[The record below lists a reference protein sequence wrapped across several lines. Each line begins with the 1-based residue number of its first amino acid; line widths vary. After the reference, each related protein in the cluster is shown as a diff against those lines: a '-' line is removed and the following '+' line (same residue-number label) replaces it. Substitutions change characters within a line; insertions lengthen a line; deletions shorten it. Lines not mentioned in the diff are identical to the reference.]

1 MSEPKKKM
9 IEVHRISA
17 MEDLTRKAVF
27 KAEGRM
33 EEYPRQVGGD
43 RTVTYGYGYT
53 FIRYGGGLLGWKRYE
68 HLDNDLAD
76 IGIKLT
82 KTEKDSIDAIASAR
96 NNKKFSEVN
105 KLISQ
110 FEKDWAKNHE
120 PLAHYNSGYFR

>member
-1 MSEPKKKM
+1 MSDTRKQM
-9 IEVHRISA
+9 IETHYRSDKEV
-17 MEDLTRKAVF
+17 EELTRKAVF

-43 RTVTYGYGYT
+43 RTVTYGFGYT
-53 FIRYGGGLLGWKRYE
+53 FIRFNGKRWGIYE
-68 HLDNDLAD
+68 HLEKDLAA

-82 KTEKDSIDAIASAR
+82 KAEYKQLLKIAETR

-110 FEKDWAKNHE
+110 FEKDWAKDHK
-120 PLAHYNSGYFR
+120 PLTNDKAITF